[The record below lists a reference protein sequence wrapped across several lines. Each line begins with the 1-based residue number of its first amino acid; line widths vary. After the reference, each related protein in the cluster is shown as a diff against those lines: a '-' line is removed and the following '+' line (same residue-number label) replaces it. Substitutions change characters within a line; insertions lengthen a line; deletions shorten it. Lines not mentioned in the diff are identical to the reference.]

1 MEILIVIKNKIV
13 KVFCNLFQN
22 NTGNNDQLSK
32 KSFYYFTQ
40 GLLNYTL
47 PSQAELDS
55 MEKNFNGTF
64 GDSKSLKYHFIVFK
78 AFIGLYFLGFMFLIL
93 KTIAEMEINFNNII
107 QGISAIFS
115 VTIIYFGLAYYI
127 WTFVKASMPTQ
138 NLDLQVKQTT
148 FELIRQNYKLEK
160 LIYLPPNMVKQVIEL
175 DLIKDIFK
183 NNADGKVEISEVICC
198 KIDDDNRPFLLADV
212 KFTSNDSLKTVRHFL
227 VFLSKNPDQHF
238 GNTASFSNAFWK
250 MKFGH
255 KVETESIDF
264 DKKFKT
270 ISENQVEARLALKT
284 NVMADMINLE
294 NFAPR
299 KNLFYFH
306 HEAFIICIEKEVD
319 PFEIYGYLRFNDIRS
334 SARNIYKDL
343 NIGINIFQ
351 EFWLNRK
358 SWKL

>member
-1 MEILIVIKNKIV
+1 MEILILIKNKIV
-13 KVFCNLFQN
+13 KLLDSLLHI
-22 NTGNNDQLSK
+22 NTRKNSLLDK

-47 PSQAELDS
+47 PTQTELDS

-64 GDSKSLKYHFIVFK
+64 GDSKYVKYNFIAFK
-78 AFIGLYFLGFMFLIL
+78 AFIGLYFLGNIYLII
-93 KTIAEMEINFNNII
+93 KTIIEVEMNFNNII
-107 QGISAIFS
+107 QAIIAILS
-115 VTIIYFGLAYYI
+115 VTAIYFGLGYYI
-127 WTFVKASMPTQ
+127 WPMVKNLMPTQ
-138 NLDLQVKQTT
+138 NLGLEVKQTT
-148 FELIRQNYKLEK
+148 FELIRQSYSLEK
-160 LIYLPPNMVKQVIEL
+160 LIYLPPNMVKQVMEL

-183 NNADGKVEISEVICC
+183 NNAEGKVEISEVICC
-198 KIDDDNRPFLLADV
+198 KIDDNNRPFLLADV
-212 KFTSNDSLKTVRHFL
+212 KFTTNDTLKTVKHFL

-319 PFEIYGYLRFNDIRS
+319 PFEIHGYLRFNDIRS

-358 SWKL
+358 SWKG